1 MFYKFHPGTFL
12 TRLAEKNSQ
21 IFFPGKMDWFSNYF
35 YIALLKTS
43 LQKKGTRK
51 AVK

>member
-1 MFYKFHPGTFL
+1 MFCKFHPGTFL
-12 TRLAEKNSQ
+12 KGLAEKNSQ
-21 IFFPGKMDWFSNYF
+21 IFFPGKMDCFSNYF

-43 LQKKGTRK
+43 LQKKGSHK